1 MAARPWAAFAIRT
14 LVRSVDS
21 DYSPGE
27 MRVSSDGHHPDFVQS
42 LERGLGVIRAF
53 SREAPSLTLTEIADR
68 TGLTRAAAR
77 RFLITLRDLGYVQSD
92 GRQFSLRPRVLE
104 LGYSFL
110 SSLPVWE
117 IARPHLEELADQVR
131 ETTSASVLDGTDIV
145 FVARVE
151 TKRIMSMTLGVG
163 SRLPAWATAMGRV
176 LLADLTP
183 AQLDEYFDKVSLI
196 PISEHTVTDRQALLK
211 IIDEARNQGWTLV
224 DQEVEEGV
232 RSLAVPIRS
241 PAGRAEAALTVCS
254 HAFRVSVER
263 IMDEFLPLVLE
274 TSGRITGE
282 LARR

>member
-1 MAARPWAAFAIRT
+1 MN
-14 LVRSVDS
+14 
-21 DYSPGE
+21 
-27 MRVSSDGHHPDFVQS
+27 VSSDSHHPDFVQS
-42 LERGLGVIRAF
+42 LERGLGVILAF

-77 RFLITLRDLGYVQSD
+77 RFLITLRDLEYVESD

-104 LGYSFL
+104 LGYSYL

-117 IARPHLEELADQVR
+117 IARPQLEALADRVR
-131 ETTSASVLDGTDIV
+131 ETTSASVLDGSDIV

-183 AQLDEYFDKVSLI
+183 AQLDEYFDGVQLV
-196 PISEHTVTDRQALLK
+196 PMSEHTVTDRTELLK
-211 IIDEARNQGWTLV
+211 IIERARTQGWTLV

-241 PAGRAEAALTVCS
+241 PGGRAEAALTVCS
-254 HAFRVSVER
+254 HAFRVSAER
-263 IMDEFLPLVLE
+263 IMGEFLPLVLD
-274 TSGRITGE
+274 TSARITGDM
-282 LARR
+282 ARR

>member
-1 MAARPWAAFAIRT
+1 
-14 LVRSVDS
+14 
-21 DYSPGE
+21 
-27 MRVSSDGHHPDFVQS
+27 VSSEARSGEFVQS
-42 LERGLGVIRAF
+42 LERGLSVIRTF
-53 SREAPSLTLTEIADR
+53 SRDRPSLTLSEIAEG

-77 RFLITLRDLGYVQSD
+77 RFLLTLRDLGYVESD

-104 LGYSFL
+104 LGYSYL

-117 IARPHLEELADQVR
+117 IARPHLEELSDKVQ
-131 ETTSASVLDGTDIV
+131 ETTSASVLDGSDIV

-176 LLADLTP
+176 LLADLAP
-183 AQLDEYFDKVSLI
+183 KQLDDYFAGVSLQ
-196 PISEHTVTDRQALLK
+196 PLNERTVTDERRLRR
-211 IIDEARNQGWTLV
+211 IIDEARASGWTLV

-232 RSLAVPIRS
+232 RSLAVPLRAPS
-241 PAGRAEAALTVCS
+241 GRAEAAVTVCS

-263 IMDEFLPLVLE
+263 VLDEFLPLVSE
-274 TSGRITGE
+274 TSSRISDE